1 MSRKVWQAQVAAEQA
16 ATKAANAKAFQAQYG
31 QYANMTDAQ
40 LAALPPSV
48 LNQIA
53 YSGMN
58 AYPGFEPGGPGNQ
71 LFGRIQAL
79 AQTDPNVNAAY
90 NQAYSTSAQVA
101 QSHQAS
107 GLSALVGQVAPLAIG
122 AALGGVGA
130 GALGLGAAGT
140 GAAMGGGAG
149 LLNSA
154 ATGGNPLVG
163 ALEGAALGG
172 AAGYGA
178 QALGATG
185 GGNSLFSALD
195 SPAAAT
201 TTPYAGDLSAVT
213 GTALPAAAPAATS
226 ALAAAPAAATSA
238 LAAAPAAAASTGA
251 DAATLANFAVPSA
264 GTSAIQAGIAGGAL
278 PAASAASVASM
289 ASGMAAQGASA
300 SAISSTL
307 ASMGVPGT
315 VADAAASLGTSGM
328 NAQDLSTFLGTGS
341 TAGLSTAG
349 SSLLQSLSSIAGGP
363 VGKLIGALAPAAG
376 AAIGALTGPSIP
388 QLPNQAQAGASLYG
402 AISAYPGQAA
412 QYAGTNPQYANQA
425 FQSQFNNPYAGQA
438 LQGAQQAGQMA
449 TGAAGQAYGSG
460 QNLINAQNQILQTS
474 MDPQQALYNQLLQQ
488 TTDQTRA
495 GEAARGLA
503 MSPVGSQIESNALN
517 QFNIDWQNQQ
527 LNRQIAGANAAG
539 TAGRTGVGLQGVGTQ
554 YMQQGSQYPYQQ
566 ALINAQNQFGAI
578 GANQAAMQGGLAP
591 QLQNMQNL
599 AGYVGLGAQSMAN
612 AAQMQNYNAATGQGW
627 GNIAQR
633 AIGGLSGLFPST
645 GSTTSG
651 SSGIFPSTGVYG
663 AGGAPSLA

>member
-1 MSRKVWQAQVAAEQA
+1 MRTPKKPVGWKPGIPTNAAAAAAQQRAQAAAQQGVAALAAQGVTGIDPSTYTNYIAQDNVAQYLKMTPQQLAQVDPATLQNVAYKAMNTEYGTGPNSVGARLDAAIQQA
-16 ATKAANAKAFQAQYG
+16 NPQAY
-31 QYANMTDAQ
+31 T
-40 LAALPPSV
+40 
-48 LNQIA
+48 
-53 YSGMN
+53 N
-58 AYPGFEPGGPGNQ
+58 AYN
-71 LFGRIQAL
+71 
-79 AQTDPNVNAAY
+79 
-90 NQAYSTSAQVA
+90 TSAQVA
-101 QSHQAS
+101 ASHQAG
-107 GLSALVGQVAPLAIG
+107 GLSAFLGQVAPLAIG

-130 GALGLGAAGT
+130 GALGLGAIGT
-140 GAAMGGGAG
+140 GAAIGGGAG
-149 LLNSA
+149 LVQG
-154 ATGGNPLVG
+154 ATTGNPIGG
-163 ALEGAALGG
+163 ALTGAALG
-172 AAGYGA
+172 AAGG
-178 QALGATG
+178 
-185 GGNSLFSALD
+185 SLFSALD
-195 SPAAAT
+195 APATGVAA
-201 TTPYAGDLSAVT
+201 GL
-213 GTALPAAAPAATS
+213 GGAAPAGSTA
-226 ALAAAPAAATSA
+226 ANLGAAASGV
-238 LAAAPAAAASTGA
+238 STGA
-251 DAATLANFAVPSA
+251 DAATMANFGLPAA
-264 GTSAIQAGIAGGAL
+264 GTSAIQPGIAGGAL
-278 PAASAASVASM
+278 PAASAADVASM

-328 NAQDLSTFLGTGS
+328 NAADLGSFLGTGS
-341 TAGLSTAG
+341 TAGVSAAG
-349 SSLLQSLSSIAGGP
+349 SSILQSLGSIAGGP

-460 QNLINAQNQILQTS
+460 QSLLNAQNQILQSS

-503 MSPVGSQIESNALN
+503 MSPIGSQIESNALN

-554 YMQQGSQYPYQQ
+554 YMQQGSQYPYTQ
-566 ALINAQNQFGAI
+566 AQNIAQNQFGAI

-591 QLQNMQNL
+591 QQQNIQNL
-599 AGYVGLGAQSMAN
+599 GWYTGLGGQSAIN
-612 AAQMQNYNAATGQGW
+612 AANLQNYNAQTGAQW
-627 GNIAQR
+627 GNLAASGLGSIAGLFPS
-633 AIGGLSGLFPST
+633 GGTTNSGSSGLFPA
-645 GSTTSG
+645 SG
-651 SSGIFPSTGVYG
+651 SNTSLAF
-663 AGGAPSLA
+663 AGGSNYGTPLL

>member
-1 MSRKVWQAQVAAEQA
+1 MAHRVNKAQVAAEQA
-16 ATKAANAKAFQAQYG
+16 ATKAASEKAFQAQYG

-40 LAALPPSV
+40 LAALPAST
-48 LNQIA
+48 LQQLA
-53 YSGMN
+53 YIGMN
-58 AYPGFEPGGPGNQ
+58 GAGPGFEPGGPGNQ
-71 LFGRIQAL
+71 LYGRIAAL
-79 AQTDPNVNAAY
+79 AKTDPNVNQAY
-90 NQAYSTSAQVA
+90 NQAYNTSAQVA
-101 QSHQAS
+101 ASHQAS
-107 GLSALVGQVAPLAIG
+107 GLSKLAGEVAPVAIG
-122 AALGGVGA
+122 AALGGPLA
-130 GALGLGAAGT
+130 GGLGLT
-140 GAAMGGGAG
+140 GAAATGATMGGLGG
-149 LLNSA
+149 LLQSTA
-154 ATGGNPLVG
+154 SGGNPLTG

-185 GGNSLFSALD
+185 SGNSLFSALD

-201 TTPYAGDLSAVT
+201 TTPYAGSLSSIT
-213 GTALPAAAPAATS
+213 GTAL
-226 ALAAAPAAATSA
+226 
-238 LAAAPAAAASTGA
+238 PAAAASTGA

-307 ASMGVPGT
+307 ASMGVSGT

-328 NAQDLSTFLGTGS
+328 NAADLGSFLGTGS
-341 TAGLSTAG
+341 TAGVSAAG
-349 SSLLQSLSSIAGGP
+349 SSILQSLGSIAGGP

>member
-1 MSRKVWQAQVAAEQA
+1 MHRGHGNAALIAAEQMA
-16 ATKAANAKAFQAQYG
+16 ATEKAFQAQYG
-31 QYANMTDAQ
+31 QYLNMTDAQ

-48 LNQIA
+48 INQIA
-53 YSGMN
+53 YAGMN
-58 AYPGFEPGGPGNQ
+58 AYPGFQPGGQGNQ
-71 LFGRIQAL
+71 LYGRIVAL
-79 AQTDPNVNAAY
+79 AKTNPNVNAAY
-90 NQAYSTSAQVA
+90 NQAYSTSAAVA

-107 GLSALVGQVAPLAIG
+107 GLSAFLGQVAPIAIG

-130 GALGLGAAGT
+130 GALGLGAAGA

-178 QALGATG
+178 QALGVTG
-185 GGNSLFSALD
+185 SGNSLFSALD
-195 SPAAAT
+195 SPAAGAT
-201 TTPYAGDLSAVT
+201 TTPYAGSLSGAA
-213 GTALPAAAPAATS
+213 GTALPAAAAPAATS
-226 ALAAAPAAATSA
+226 ALAAA
-238 LAAAPAAAASTGA
+238 APAASTGA

-289 ASGMAAQGASA
+289 ATGMAAQGASA

-328 NAQDLSTFLGTGS
+328 NATDLGSFLGTGS
-341 TAGLSTAG
+341 TAGVSAAG
-349 SSLLQSLSSIAGGP
+349 SSILQSLGSIAGGP
-363 VGKLIGALAPAAG
+363 VGKLIGALAPAVG
-376 AAIGALTGPSIP
+376 AAVGAATGPSIP

-425 FQSQFNNPYAGQA
+425 FQSQFDNPYAGQA

-503 MSPVGSQIESNALN
+503 MSPIGSQIESNALN

-554 YMQQGSQYPYQQ
+554 YMQQGGQYPYTQ
-566 ALINAQNQFGAI
+566 AQNIAQNQFGAI

-591 QLQNMQNL
+591 RQQNIQNL
-599 AGYVGLGAQSMAN
+599 GWYTGLGGQSAIN
-612 AAQMQNYNAATGQGW
+612 AANLQNYNAQTGAQW
-627 GNIAQR
+627 GNLA
-633 AIGGLSGLFPST
+633 ASGLGSVAGLFPGTSSSSSSNLSSLWPSS
-645 GSTTSG
+645 GVTSG
-651 SSGIFPSTGVYG
+651 GV
-663 AGGAPSLA
+663 PSLA

>member
-1 MSRKVWQAQVAAEQA
+1 MRIHRKPPGWKPGIPMNAAAAAAQQRAQAAAQQGVAALAAQGITGVDPSTYTNYIAQDNVAQYLKMTPQQLAQVDPATLQNVAYKAMNTDYGSGPGSVGSLLVSKIQQA
-16 ATKAANAKAFQAQYG
+16 NPQAYANA
-31 QYANMTDAQ
+31 
-40 LAALPPSV
+40 
-48 LNQIA
+48 
-53 YSGMN
+53 
-58 AYPGFEPGGPGNQ
+58 
-71 LFGRIQAL
+71 
-79 AQTDPNVNAAY
+79 Y
-90 NQAYSTSAQVA
+90 NTSAQVA
-101 QSHQAS
+101 ASHQAG
-107 GLSALVGQVAPLAIG
+107 GLSSFLGQVAPLAIG

-130 GALGLGAAGT
+130 GALGLGAVGT
-140 GAAMGGGAG
+140 GAAIGGGAG
-149 LLNSA
+149 LVQG
-154 ATGGNPLVG
+154 ATTGNPIGG
-163 ALEGAALGG
+163 ALTGAALG
-172 AAGYGA
+172 AAGG
-178 QALGATG
+178 
-185 GGNSLFSALD
+185 SLFSALD
-195 SPAAAT
+195 APATGVAA
-201 TTPYAGDLSAVT
+201 GL
-213 GTALPAAAPAATS
+213 GGAAPAGSTA
-226 ALAAAPAAATSA
+226 ANLGAAASG
-238 LAAAPAAAASTGA
+238 ASTGA
-251 DAATLANFAVPSA
+251 DAATLANFAVPAA

-278 PAASAASVASM
+278 PAASAASIASM

-328 NAQDLSTFLGTGS
+328 NAADLGSFLGTGS
-341 TAGLSTAG
+341 TAGVSAAG
-349 SSLLQSLSSIAGGP
+349 SSILQSLGSIAGGP

-460 QNLINAQNQILQTS
+460 QSLLNAQNQILQSS

-495 GEAARGLA
+495 GETARGLA

-539 TAGRTGVGLQGVGTQ
+539 TAGRTGAGLQGVGTQ
-554 YMQQGSQYPYQQ
+554 YMQQGSQYPYTQ
-566 ALINAQNQFGAI
+566 AQNIAQNQFGAI

-591 QLQNMQNL
+591 QQQNIQNL
-599 AGYVGLGAQSMAN
+599 SGYVGLGAQSMAN

-627 GNIAQR
+627 GNIAQS
-633 AIGGLSGLFPST
+633 AIGGLSGLFPNT
-645 GSTTSG
+645 GSTSG
-651 SSGIFPSTGVYG
+651 SSGLFPSSGSNTSLAFAGGSNYG
-663 AGGAPSLA
+663 APLL

>member
-1 MSRKVWQAQVAAEQA
+1 MANIPGVPPEFQQYMSMSPSDFANLDPATAAQVINVLSNALVAQKSQKGPHRSSGTTIQNLITSFQNANPAGSQVATQQRIASEQA
-16 ATKAANAKAFQAQYG
+16 NQGGFLQT
-31 QYANMTDAQ
+31 T
-40 LAALPPSV
+40 AL
-48 LNQIA
+48 
-53 YSGMN
+53 
-58 AYPGFEPGGPGNQ
+58 
-71 LFGRIQAL
+71 
-79 AQTDPNVNAAY
+79 
-90 NQAYSTSAQVA
+90 
-101 QSHQAS
+101 
-107 GLSALVGQVAPLAIG
+107 PLAIG
-122 AALGGVGA
+122 AI
-130 GALGLGAAGT
+130 T
-140 GAAMGGGAG
+140 GGAG
-149 LLNSA
+149 LGLAGSA
-154 ATGGNPLVG
+154 LAGGAANALVG
-163 ALEGAALGG
+163 QSPLTGALAGAGGGALGG
-172 AAGYGA
+172 S
-178 QALGATG
+178 LS
-185 GGNSLFSALD
+185 GNSLFSALD

-201 TTPYAGDLSAVT
+201 TTPYAGSLSGVT
-213 GTALPAAAPAATS
+213 GTAL
-226 ALAAAPAAATSA
+226 
-238 LAAAPAAAASTGA
+238 PAAAASTGA
-251 DAATLANFAVPSA
+251 DAATLANFAVPAA

-278 PAASAASVASM
+278 PAASAADVASM
-289 ASGMAAQGASA
+289 ATGLAAQGASA

-328 NAQDLSTFLGTGS
+328 NAADLGSFLGTGS
-341 TAGLSTAG
+341 TAGVSAAG
-349 SSLLQSLSSIAGGP
+349 SSILQSLGSIAGGP

-460 QNLINAQNQILQTS
+460 QSLLNAQNQILQSS

-495 GEAARGLA
+495 GETARGLA

-539 TAGRTGVGLQGVGTQ
+539 TAGRTGAGLQGVGTQ
-554 YMQQGSQYPYQQ
+554 YMQQGSQYPYTQ
-566 ALINAQNQFGAI
+566 AQNIAQNQFGAI

-591 QLQNMQNL
+591 QQQNIQNL
-599 AGYVGLGAQSMAN
+599 GWYTGLGGQSAIN
-612 AAQMQNYNAATGQGW
+612 AANLQNYNAQTGAQW
-627 GNIAQR
+627 GNLAASGLGSIAGLFPS
-633 AIGGLSGLFPST
+633 GGTTNSGSSGLFPA
-645 GSTTSG
+645 SG
-651 SSGIFPSTGVYG
+651 SNTSLAF
-663 AGGAPSLA
+663 AGGSNYGTPLL